1 VDLLKMTSLN
11 LTGKR
16 LLIRAD
22 LNVPIIGGHVT
33 SDARILAIIPTI
45 QFALSEGA
53 SIILMSHL
61 GRPIEGQFDRDFSLE
76 PVANRLESELGKDVC
91 LIKNWRDEG
100 KNDFGEISLLENV
113 RFNQGE
119 KADDE
124 SLAQA
129 YANLCDIFV
138 MDAFGT
144 AHRAHAS
151 THGVAQ
157 YATMACAGPLLI
169 KELEALAKALKTPK
183 RPIMAIVGGSK
194 VSGKL
199 QLLERLSTQVDQL
212 VIGGGILNTFLAA
225 TGISV
230 GKSLFEEE
238 LISSARKLMTKV
250 DIPLPED
257 LVVGKAL
264 SESSKATVRPVDK
277 VRSDEMILDV
287 GPDSANYLASLIGKM
302 GTIIWNGPLGV
313 FEYEQFGKATQT
325 LAVAI
330 GQHNGFSIAGGG
342 DTIAAVEKYGVGD
355 EISYIS
361 TGGGAFLESV
371 QGKEL
376 PGVEILKRRAVG
388 G

>member
-1 VDLLKMTSLN
+1 MTSLN

-61 GRPIEGQFDRDFSLE
+61 GRPIEGQFDSDFSLE

-91 LIKNWRDEG
+91 LIKNWRDGG

-119 KADDE
+119 KANDE

-129 YANLCDIFV
+129 YASLCDIFV

-302 GTIIWNGPLGV
+302 GTIVWNGPLGV

-325 LAVAI
+325 LALAI

>member
-1 VDLLKMTSLN
+1 MTSLN

-302 GTIIWNGPLGV
+302 GTIVWNGPLGV

-325 LAVAI
+325 LALAI

>member
-1 VDLLKMTSLN
+1 MTSLN

-61 GRPIEGQFDRDFSLE
+61 GRPIEGQFDSDFSLE

-250 DIPLPED
+250 DIPLPVD

-264 SESSKATVRPVDK
+264 SESSKATVRPVDR

-302 GTIIWNGPLGV
+302 GTIVWNGPLGV

-325 LAVAI
+325 LALAI

>member
-1 VDLLKMTSLN
+1 MTSLN

-119 KADDE
+119 KANDE

-169 KELEALAKALKTPK
+169 KELEALAKALKSPK

>member
-1 VDLLKMTSLN
+1 MTSLN

-61 GRPIEGQFDRDFSLE
+61 GRPIEGQFDSDFSLE

>member
-1 VDLLKMTSLN
+1 MTSLN

-61 GRPIEGQFDRDFSLE
+61 GRPIEGQFDSDFSLE

-119 KADDE
+119 KANDE

-199 QLLERLSTQVDQL
+199 QLLERLSAQVDQL

-225 TGISV
+225 NGISV
-230 GKSLFEEE
+230 GKSLFEEQ

-277 VRSDEMILDV
+277 VRSDELILDV

-302 GTIIWNGPLGV
+302 GTIVWNGPLGV

-325 LAVAI
+325 LALAI

>member
-1 VDLLKMTSLN
+1 MTSLN

-119 KADDE
+119 KANDE

-129 YANLCDIFV
+129 YASLCDIFV

-250 DIPLPED
+250 DIPLPVD

-302 GTIIWNGPLGV
+302 GTIVWNGPLGV

-325 LAVAI
+325 LALAI

>member
-1 VDLLKMTSLN
+1 MTSLN

-119 KADDE
+119 KANDE

-302 GTIIWNGPLGV
+302 GTIVWNGPLGV

-325 LAVAI
+325 LALAI

>member
-1 VDLLKMTSLN
+1 MTSLN

-61 GRPIEGQFDRDFSLE
+61 GRPIEGQFDSDFSLE

-151 THGVAQ
+151 THGVAK

-230 GKSLFEEE
+230 GKSLFERE

-250 DIPLPED
+250 DIPLPVD

-302 GTIIWNGPLGV
+302 GTIVWNGPLGV

-325 LAVAI
+325 LALAI

>member
-1 VDLLKMTSLN
+1 MTSLD

-61 GRPIEGQFDRDFSLE
+61 GRPMEGQFDRDFSLE
-76 PVANRLESELGKDVC
+76 PVANRLASELGKEIC
-91 LIKNWRDEG
+91 LIKNWRDEVN
-100 KNDFGEISLLENV
+100 NDFGEISLLENV

-119 KADDE
+119 KANDE
-124 SLAQA
+124 LLARA
-129 YANLCDIFV
+129 YAKLCDIFV

-169 KELEALAKALKTPK
+169 NELEALEKALKTPA

-238 LISSARKLMTKV
+238 LISSARKLMSKV
-250 DIPLPED
+250 DMPLPTD
-257 LVVGKAL
+257 VVVGKAL
-264 SESSKATVRPVDK
+264 SESSKATVRSVDK
-277 VRSDEMILDV
+277 VMSDEMILDV
-287 GPDSANYLASLIGKM
+287 GPDSANYLASLIGNM
-302 GTIIWNGPLGV
+302 GTIVWNGPLGV

-325 LAVAI
+325 LALAI

>member
-1 VDLLKMTSLN
+1 MTSLN

-250 DIPLPED
+250 DIPLPVD

-264 SESSKATVRPVDK
+264 SESSKATVRPVDR

-302 GTIIWNGPLGV
+302 GTIVWNGPLGV

-325 LAVAI
+325 LALAI

>member
-1 VDLLKMTSLN
+1 MTSLN

-119 KADDE
+119 KANDE

-230 GKSLFEEE
+230 GKSLFERE

-250 DIPLPED
+250 DIPLPVD

-287 GPDSANYLASLIGKM
+287 GPDSAVYLASLIGNM
-302 GTIIWNGPLGV
+302 GTIVWNGPLGV

-325 LAVAI
+325 LALAI

>member
-1 VDLLKMTSLN
+1 MDLLKMTSLN

-250 DIPLPED
+250 DIPLPVD

-325 LAVAI
+325 LALAI

>member
-1 VDLLKMTSLN
+1 MTSLN

-45 QFALSEGA
+45 QFALSKGA

-61 GRPIEGQFDRDFSLE
+61 GRPIEGQFDSDFSLE

-151 THGVAQ
+151 THGVAK

-250 DIPLPED
+250 DIPLPVD

-302 GTIIWNGPLGV
+302 GTIVWNGPLGV

-325 LAVAI
+325 LALAI

>member
-1 VDLLKMTSLN
+1 MTSLN

-119 KADDE
+119 KANDE

-250 DIPLPED
+250 DIPLPVD

-277 VRSDEMILDV
+277 VRSDELILDV

>member
-1 VDLLKMTSLN
+1 MTSLN

-45 QFALSEGA
+45 QFALSKGA

-61 GRPIEGQFDRDFSLE
+61 GRPIEGQFDSDFSLE

-91 LIKNWRDEG
+91 LIKNWRDGG

-119 KADDE
+119 KANDE

-194 VSGKL
+194 VAGKL
-199 QLLERLSTQVDQL
+199 QLLERLSAQVDQL

-250 DIPLPED
+250 DIPLPVD

-302 GTIIWNGPLGV
+302 GTIVWNGPLGV

-325 LAVAI
+325 LALAI

-371 QGKEL
+371 QGKKL

>member
-1 VDLLKMTSLN
+1 MTSLN

-45 QFALSEGA
+45 QFALSRGA

-76 PVANRLESELGKDVC
+76 PVANRLESELGKEVC
-91 LIKNWRDEG
+91 LIKNWRDEV

-113 RFNQGE
+113 RFNEGE
-119 KADDE
+119 KANDE

-157 YATMACAGPLLI
+157 HATMACAGPLLTN
-169 KELEALAKALKTPK
+169 ELEALAKALKTPK

-199 QLLERLSTQVDQL
+199 QLLERLSTQVNQL

-230 GKSLFEEE
+230 GRSLFEEE

-250 DIPLPED
+250 DIPLPVD
-257 LVVGKAL
+257 VVVGKAL

-302 GTIIWNGPLGV
+302 GTIVWNGPLGV

-325 LAVAI
+325 LALAI

-342 DTIAAVEKYGVGD
+342 DTIAALEKYGVRD

>member
-1 VDLLKMTSLN
+1 MTSLN

-119 KADDE
+119 KANDE

>member
-1 VDLLKMTSLN
+1 MTSLN

-22 LNVPIIGGHVT
+22 LNVPIIDGHVT

-61 GRPIEGQFDRDFSLE
+61 GRPMEGQFDRDFSLE
-76 PVANRLESELGKDVC
+76 PVANRLGSELGKDIS
-91 LIKNWRDEG
+91 LIKDWRDKE
-100 KNDFGEISLLENV
+100 KIDFGEISLLENV

-119 KADDE
+119 RANDE

-169 KELEALAKALKTPK
+169 NELEALTQALKTPAK
-183 RPIMAIVGGSK
+183 PIMAIVGGSK

-225 TGISV
+225 TGITV

-250 DIPLPED
+250 DIPLPVD
-257 LVVGKAL
+257 VVVGKAL
-264 SESSKATVRPVDK
+264 SESSEATVRPVDR
-277 VRSDEMILDV
+277 VMPDEMILDV

-302 GTIIWNGPLGV
+302 GTIVWNGPLGV

-325 LAVAI
+325 LALAI

-361 TGGGAFLESV
+361 TGGGAFLESL
-371 QGKEL
+371 QGEEL

>member
-1 VDLLKMTSLN
+1 MTSLN

-61 GRPIEGQFDRDFSLE
+61 GRPIEGQFDSDFSLE

-119 KADDE
+119 KANDE

-371 QGKEL
+371 QGKKL

>member
-1 VDLLKMTSLN
+1 MTSLN

-91 LIKNWRDEG
+91 LIKNWRDGG

-119 KADDE
+119 KANDE

-199 QLLERLSTQVDQL
+199 QLLERLSAQVDQL

-250 DIPLPED
+250 DIPLPVD

-277 VRSDEMILDV
+277 VRSDELILDV

-302 GTIIWNGPLGV
+302 GTIVWNGPLGV

-325 LAVAI
+325 LALAI

>member
-1 VDLLKMTSLN
+1 MTSLN

-61 GRPIEGQFDRDFSLE
+61 GRPIEGQFDSDFSLE

-119 KADDE
+119 KANDE

-129 YANLCDIFV
+129 YASLCDIFV

-250 DIPLPED
+250 DIPLPVD

-264 SESSKATVRPVDK
+264 SESSKATVRPVDR

-302 GTIIWNGPLGV
+302 GTIVWNGPLGV

-325 LAVAI
+325 VALAI

>member
-1 VDLLKMTSLN
+1 MTSLN

-61 GRPIEGQFDRDFSLE
+61 GRPIEGQFDSDFSLE

-119 KADDE
+119 KANDE

-129 YANLCDIFV
+129 YANLGDIFV

-250 DIPLPED
+250 DIPLPVD

-264 SESSKATVRPVDK
+264 SESSKATVRPVDR

-302 GTIIWNGPLGV
+302 GTIVWNGPLGV

-325 LAVAI
+325 VALAI

>member
-1 VDLLKMTSLN
+1 MTSLN

-119 KADDE
+119 KANDE

-250 DIPLPED
+250 DIPLPVD

-302 GTIIWNGPLGV
+302 GTIVWNGPLGV

-325 LAVAI
+325 LALAI

>member
-1 VDLLKMTSLN
+1 MTSLN

-22 LNVPIIGGHVT
+22 LNVPIIDGHVT

-61 GRPIEGQFDRDFSLE
+61 GRPMEGQFDRDFSLE
-76 PVANRLESELGKDVC
+76 PVANRLESELGEDVC
-91 LIKNWRDEG
+91 LIKNWRDEE
-100 KNDFGEISLLENV
+100 KNDFGKISLLENV

-119 KADDE
+119 KANDE

-169 KELEALAKALKTPK
+169 NELEALAKALKTPT

-250 DIPLPED
+250 DIPLPVD
-257 LVVGKAL
+257 VVVGKAL
-264 SESSKATVRPVDK
+264 SESSEATVRPVDK
-277 VRSDEMILDV
+277 VMPDEMILDV

-302 GTIIWNGPLGV
+302 GTIVWNGPLGV

-325 LAVAI
+325 LALAI
-330 GQHNGFSIAGGG
+330 GQHKGFSIAGGG

>member
-1 VDLLKMTSLN
+1 MTSLN

>member
-1 VDLLKMTSLN
+1 MTSLN

-91 LIKNWRDEG
+91 LIKNWRDGG

-119 KADDE
+119 KANDE

-199 QLLERLSTQVDQL
+199 QLLERLSAQVDQL

-250 DIPLPED
+250 DIPLPVD

-302 GTIIWNGPLGV
+302 GTIVWNGPLGV

-325 LAVAI
+325 LALAI

>member
-1 VDLLKMTSLN
+1 MTSLN

-61 GRPIEGQFDRDFSLE
+61 GRPIEGQFDSDFSLE

-250 DIPLPED
+250 DIPLPVD

-264 SESSKATVRPVDK
+264 SESSKATVRPVDR

-302 GTIIWNGPLGV
+302 GTIVWNGPLGV

-325 LAVAI
+325 VALAI

>member
-1 VDLLKMTSLN
+1 MTSLN

-119 KADDE
+119 KANDE

-129 YANLCDIFV
+129 YANLGDIFV

-302 GTIIWNGPLGV
+302 GTIVWNGPLGV

-325 LAVAI
+325 LALAI

>member
-1 VDLLKMTSLN
+1 MTSLN

-61 GRPIEGQFDRDFSLE
+61 GRPIEGQFDSDFSLE

-119 KADDE
+119 KANDE

-225 TGISV
+225 NGISV

-250 DIPLPED
+250 DIPLPVD

-302 GTIIWNGPLGV
+302 GTIVWNGPLGV

-325 LAVAI
+325 LALAI

>member
-1 VDLLKMTSLN
+1 MTSLN

-119 KADDE
+119 KANDE

-129 YANLCDIFV
+129 YANLGDIFV

-199 QLLERLSTQVDQL
+199 QLLERLSAQVDQL

-250 DIPLPED
+250 DIPLPVD

>member
-1 VDLLKMTSLN
+1 MTSLN

-22 LNVPIIGGHVT
+22 LNVPIIDGNVT

-61 GRPIEGQFDRDFSLE
+61 GRPMEGQFDRDFSLE
-76 PVANRLESELGKDVC
+76 PVANRLGSELGKDVS

-119 KADDE
+119 RANDE

-169 KELEALAKALKTPK
+169 NELEALTQALKTPAK
-183 RPIMAIVGGSK
+183 PIMAIVGGSK

-250 DIPLPED
+250 DIPLPVD
-257 LVVGKAL
+257 VVVGRAL
-264 SESSKATVRPVDK
+264 SESSEATVRPVDK
-277 VRSDEMILDV
+277 VMPDEMILDV

-302 GTIIWNGPLGV
+302 GTIVWNGPLGV
-313 FEYEQFGKATQT
+313 FEYEQFGMATQT
-325 LAVAI
+325 LALAI

-361 TGGGAFLESV
+361 TGGGAFLESL

>member
-1 VDLLKMTSLN
+1 MTSLN

-119 KADDE
+119 KANDE

-129 YANLCDIFV
+129 YANLGDIFV

-250 DIPLPED
+250 DIPLPVD

-302 GTIIWNGPLGV
+302 GTIVWNGPLGV

-325 LAVAI
+325 LALAI